1 MEATQVIRRPLI
13 SEKSTWESGAHHR
26 YSFEVDRRATK
37 PEIRKAVEALYG
49 VRVVG
54 VATQNRKGQLRRNKF
69 GFWRGKNMKRA
80 VVKVHPDDRIEL
92 F

>member
-1 MEATQVIRRPLI
+1 MEATRVIRKPLVTEKTTFAS
-13 SEKSTWESGAHHR
+13 SECNR
-26 YSFEVDRRATK
+26 YTFEIDPRATK
-37 PEIRKAVEALYG
+37 HQIKLAVEAVYG
-49 VRVVG
+49 VRVLN

-69 GFWRGKNMKRA
+69 GYWRAKAMKRA

>member
-1 MEATQVIRRPLI
+1 MESTTIIRKPLV
-13 SEKSTWESGAHHR
+13 SEKSTYESSAYNR

-37 PEIRKAVEALYG
+37 PDIKRAVEDLYG
-49 VRVVG
+49 VRVVS

-69 GFWRGKNMKRA
+69 GHWRSKSMKRA
-80 VVKVHPDDRIEL
+80 VVKIHPDDRIEL

>member
-1 MEATQVIRRPLI
+1 MESTVIIRRPLVT
-13 SEKSTWESGAHHR
+13 EKSTWASGELNR
-26 YSFEVDRRATK
+26 YTFEVDRRATK
-37 PEIRKAVEALYG
+37 DQIKRAVQDLYG

-69 GFWRGKNMKRA
+69 GHWRARAMKQA
-80 VVKVHPDDRIEL
+80 VIKVHPDDRIEL

>member
-1 MEATQVIRRPLI
+1 MEPTQVIRRPLI
-13 SEKSTWESGAHHR
+13 SEKSTWESTEHHR
-26 YSFEVDRRATK
+26 YAFEVDRRATK
-37 PEIRKAVEALYG
+37 PQIRRAVETLYG

-69 GFWRGKNMKRA
+69 GFWRGNNMKRA

>member
-1 MEATQVIRRPLI
+1 MEATRVIRNPLI
-13 SEKSTWESGAHHR
+13 TEKTTFASSEWNR
-26 YSFEVDRRATK
+26 YTFEVDPRATK
-37 PEIRKAVEALYG
+37 HQIKLAVEAVYG
-49 VRVVG
+49 VRVLN

-69 GFWRGKNMKRA
+69 GYWRAKAMKRA

>member
-1 MEATQVIRRPLI
+1 MEATRVIRKPLI
-13 SEKSTWESGAHHR
+13 TEKATFATSELNR
-26 YSFEVDRRATK
+26 YTFEIDPRATK
-37 PEIRKAVEALYG
+37 HQVKLAVEAVYG
-49 VRVVG
+49 VRVLN

-69 GFWRGKNMKRA
+69 GYWRAKAMKRA